1 LGFPSGFAPR
11 SYPRRT
17 PRWGTGRWTL
27 ARDYTFDINLDPPF
41 GVSTGRVPLRVAR
54 LRFNPVGVSG
64 RPSIEIGGAESAAGA
79 GQAALAVVV
88 AFFLFFLGL
97 LVGFLTAG

>member
-1 LGFPSGFAPR
+1 V
-11 SYPRRT
+11 
-17 PRWGTGRWTL
+17 GTGRWTL

-54 LRFNPVGVSG
+54 LRFNPLGMSGWPPSEVGG
-64 RPSIEIGGAESAAGA
+64 RLVPMVGWWA